1 MELRGTLFGRSRK
14 FNHLVAK
21 KLRNGHLKVK
31 GIIQISLSINITTNM
46 ALQSNKKC
54 YVQLE
59 QFVIR

>member
-1 MELRGTLFGRSRK
+1 MEVRGTLFGRSRK
-14 FNHLVAK
+14 SNHLVAK

-54 YVQLE
+54 YVQLG
-59 QFVIR
+59 QCVIR